1 MNRRPPKISLYRSP
15 FVFNSLHRGQVEPNL
30 ILVERHG
37 NGTSKR
43 YFSYRSVL
51 LVECMPVENVAK
63 FLFLLS
69 TKNDEK
75 NI

>member
-15 FVFNSLHRGQVEPNL
+15 FVFNSLH
-30 ILVERHG
+30 
-37 NGTSKR
+37 R